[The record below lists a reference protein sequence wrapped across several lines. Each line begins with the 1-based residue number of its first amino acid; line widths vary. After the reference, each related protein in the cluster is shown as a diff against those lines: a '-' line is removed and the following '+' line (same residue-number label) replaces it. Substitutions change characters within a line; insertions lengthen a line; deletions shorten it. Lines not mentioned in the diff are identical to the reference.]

1 MVKSLGYTQV
11 TSLCCGKTHTSKD
24 ILKIKAVSDSPI
36 SPQLTENCY
45 TIHGFS

>member
-1 MVKSLGYTQV
+1 MVKGLGYTQV

-24 ILKIKAVSDSPI
+24 TFKVKAVSDSPI

-45 TIHGFS
+45 IIHGFS